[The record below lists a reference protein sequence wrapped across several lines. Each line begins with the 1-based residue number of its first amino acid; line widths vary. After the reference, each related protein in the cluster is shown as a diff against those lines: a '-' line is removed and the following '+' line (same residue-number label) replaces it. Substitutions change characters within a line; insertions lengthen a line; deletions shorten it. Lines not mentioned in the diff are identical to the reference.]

1 MLLASGLTSGP
12 FLRQPTSNDWSMW
25 ECKDSSLSSQPGQ
38 LWRLAKP
45 LSCIT
50 AQLLLCRLLPSPPLV
65 SIPRSL
71 PNKHTASILELASHP
86 TTFCIRKLM
95 CLKKWSALLYFLNT
109 HFSTILWSTLEI
121 TFSLANWDHHCQVE
135 SEPTN
140 SSTFSIF
147 ERCYHSTY
155 NSFFGF
161 HHTLLFGSFELLF
174 PYYLQLGLFF
184 LLLLTCRHSLGSLLC
199 RLLIRNNLSAVST

>member
-1 MLLASGLTSGP
+1 MTDLCGNVKIHPSHP
-12 FLRQPTSNDWSMW
+12 NR
-25 ECKDSSLSSQPGQ
+25 GQ

-45 LSCIT
+45 LSCVT
-50 AQLLLCRLLPSPPLV
+50 AQLLLCRLLPSLPLV

-95 CLKKWSALLYFLNT
+95 CLKKWSAFLYFLNT

-155 NSFFGF
+155 NSFFSF
-161 HHTLLFGSFELLF
+161 HHTVPFGSFFGSFELPF
-174 PYYLQLGLFF
+174 SSSY
-184 LLLLTCRHSLGSLLC
+184 SLHVG
-199 RLLIRNNLSAVST
+199 IP